1 MWVLLPTDFVSNLDR
16 KCSKVKSRNRIGQ
29 PSKGT
34 HHFVVMN
41 TALFKLLVSTFGSA
55 LCVIAPR
62 LPSTRNQPRHR
73 NRPPPGRVLVRG
85 AGCSEF
91 LPRVR
96 RPIPELLFYP
106 HQLVVSAKVTAQVTA
121 KGGSESGE
129 SGKGIQE
136 R

>member
-55 LCVIAPR
+55 LVSSLNASRQHGTNHATETGPR
-62 LPSTRNQPRHR
+62 
-73 NRPPPGRVLVRG
+73 PG
-85 AGCSEF
+85 E
-91 LPRVR
+91 
-96 RPIPELLFYP
+96 Y
-106 HQLVVSAKVTAQVTA
+106 
-121 KGGSESGE
+121 
-129 SGKGIQE
+129 
-136 R
+136 